1 MILDQTRPPNAP
13 MTVPQASASLSASL
27 PSSLPTPWHISIDVG
42 FLRSGHQRL
51 FSLLNIFSQAIDGDF
66 TAARAALDDLLTD
79 RGLAGGDVI
88 DQLHRSAWELD
99 LEERAVVRLLERL
112 GEVDYRITEGA
123 NERLQ
128 LEAMLA
134 SLALEE

>member
-1 MILDQTRPPNAP
+1 MGETVDEETVFAITATARPEEVEA
-13 MTVPQASASLSASL
+13 M
-27 PSSLPTPWHISIDVG
+27 VG
-42 FLRSGHQRL
+42 H
-51 FSLLNIFSQAIDGDF
+51 AIDGDF
-66 TAARAALDDLLTD
+66 TAARAALEDLLTE

-88 DQLHRSAWELD
+88 DQLHRSAWEFD
-99 LEERAVVRLLERL
+99 IPERATVRLLERL

-134 SLALEE
+134 SLALENEA